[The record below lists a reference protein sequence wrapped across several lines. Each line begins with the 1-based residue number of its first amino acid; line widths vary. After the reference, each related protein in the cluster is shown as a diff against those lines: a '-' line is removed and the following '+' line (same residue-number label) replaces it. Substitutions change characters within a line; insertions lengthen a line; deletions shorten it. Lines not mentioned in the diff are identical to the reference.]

1 MQIRKI
7 LLHNPSEPL
16 FAAHLPLHK
25 GGFGAVRLMKKYIF
39 SQAAQL
45 SELSHYRFY

>member
-1 MQIRKI
+1 MRIRKI

-25 GGFGAVRLMKKYIF
+25 GGFGAL
-39 SQAAQL
+39 L
-45 SELSHYRFY
+45 S